1 MTEKKS
7 TSLNRR
13 AFLKIAGI
21 ASLAGAAVSCAPAPT
36 AAPAAPEPTEEAPKA
51 EEGAE
56 LVYAWWG
63 GPYEKETGEK
73 MLAQFT
79 QEKGIKTTPMHIAD
93 AYAEK
98 MLAMAAAGTVPDVFY
113 WSYVR
118 LTDWASK
125 GLLRDLTP
133 LFDADPDA
141 AIEDI
146 VEVNRFKV
154 GNKIFGTGACTEPMM
169 MFYSKKAFDDAKLP
183 YPPAKAEEAWTWD
196 EFLDVARQLTVDEKG
211 KHPKE
216 AGFDPSKIQKFG
228 ADIVRWGGHYWGYAP
243 YLWQQGS
250 DVYAD
255 DMNSVF
261 PDLDIVIDTIQ
272 KIADISA
279 KEYVHPAPDYYS
291 QAGMGTVQMLQ
302 TGKLAMQ
309 VIGNW
314 ALEEISQSEFPYGEA
329 VAPRMGDKYVIWANS
344 DAIAVKKTPEFPDAA
359 WELYKYVVF
368 GEGSLALSRTGLWQP
383 QRVDLLTTEEGR
395 KLWMNPKVHTPEHV
409 TAACLPAVNN
419 AHIIPPRTGHAEWTD
434 KYLTPAL
441 DPVYQGKTTA
451 REAIEAVLP
460 EINKFLAEN
469 PSWQG

>member
-36 AAPAAPEPTEEAPKA
+36 AAPAALEPTEEAPKA

-79 QEKGIKTTPMHIAD
+79 HEKGIKTTPMHIAD

-154 GNKIFGTGACTEPMM
+154 GNRIFGTGACTEPMM

-183 YPPAKAEEAWTWD
+183 YPPAKAEEA
-196 EFLDVARQLTVDEKG
+196 
-211 KHPKE
+211 
-216 AGFDPSKIQKFG
+216 
-228 ADIVRWGGHYWGYAP
+228 
-243 YLWQQGS
+243 
-250 DVYAD
+250 
-255 DMNSVF
+255 
-261 PDLDIVIDTIQ
+261 
-272 KIADISA
+272 
-279 KEYVHPAPDYYS
+279 
-291 QAGMGTVQMLQ
+291 
-302 TGKLAMQ
+302 
-309 VIGNW
+309 
-314 ALEEISQSEFPYGEA
+314 
-329 VAPRMGDKYVIWANS
+329 
-344 DAIAVKKTPEFPDAA
+344 
-359 WELYKYVVF
+359 
-368 GEGSLALSRTGLWQP
+368 
-383 QRVDLLTTEEGR
+383 
-395 KLWMNPKVHTPEHV
+395 
-409 TAACLPAVNN
+409 
-419 AHIIPPRTGHAEWTD
+419 
-434 KYLTPAL
+434 
-441 DPVYQGKTTA
+441 
-451 REAIEAVLP
+451 
-460 EINKFLAEN
+460 
-469 PSWQG
+469 